1 MIKFPLFKNRKKKTS
16 QAISEIERHNIERQQ
31 FREVLESI
39 NATRIPDRLKIL
51 DEFLSVELHI
61 TLPDMLKFI
70 EAGGITDYPLD
81 FLGETMDM
89 FCQCGFAQKNEFET
103 QEATYE
109 HHHLGDHH
117 DHFICTSC
125 GLIREFRNNRLEGL
139 QMEIAAE
146 FNFHPLQ
153 HKMEIYGLCE
163 DCLAKREVNPPLEL
177 AAVGEKIRIV
187 EIVGNREMQAR
198 MASMGLSP
206 GILLEVINNNPGGP
220 FIVAAHD
227 TRLALDLAMA
237 QSILVTHACRHP
249 DKKNAKF

>member
-1 MIKFPLFKNRKKKTS
+1 MIKFPSFRNRKKKQS
-16 QAISEIERHNIERQQ
+16 QTISEIEQHNIERQQ

-61 TLPDMLKFI
+61 TLPDMFKFI
-70 EAGGITDYPLD
+70 EAGGNKDYDLD

-103 QEATYE
+103 QETTYE

-125 GLIREFRNNRLEGL
+125 GLIREFRNKRLEGL
-139 QMEIAAE
+139 QLEIAAE

-153 HKMEIYGLCE
+153 HKMEIYGLC
-163 DCLAKREVNPPLEL
+163 DGCLTKREANPPLQL
-177 AAVGEKIRIV
+177 AAVGEKVRIV
-187 EIVGNREMQAR
+187 EILGSREMQAR
-198 MASMGLSP
+198 MAAMGFSP
-206 GILLEVINNNPGGP
+206 GTLLEVINNNPGGP
-220 FIVAAHD
+220 IIVAAHD

-249 DKKNAKF
+249 DKGES

>member
-1 MIKFPLFKNRKKKTS
+1 MIKFPRFRNRKKKHS
-16 QAISEIERHNIERQQ
+16 QFISEIEQHNIERQQ

-61 TLPDMLKFI
+61 TLPDMFKFI
-70 EAGGITDYPLD
+70 EAGGNKDYDLD

-103 QEATYE
+103 QETTYE

-125 GLIREFRNNRLEGL
+125 GLIREFRNKRLEGL
-139 QMEIAAE
+139 QLEIAAE

-153 HKMEIYGLCE
+153 HKMEIYGLC
-163 DCLAKREVNPPLEL
+163 DGCLTKREANPPLQL
-177 AAVGEKIRIV
+177 AAVGEKVRIV
-187 EIVGNREMQAR
+187 EIIGSRAMQAR
-198 MASMGLSP
+198 MAAMGFSP
-206 GILLEVINNNPGGP
+206 GTLLEVINNNPSGP
-220 FIVAAHD
+220 IIVAAHD

-249 DKKNAKF
+249 DKEEH